1 MNWKFWELF
10 RSDETIEE
18 AIEHSVGYDLS
29 PDAAQPV
36 TAVAANEDVVYAA
49 QAAQPAAA
57 NALNLDY
64 AFVFPANSQDG
75 MPQSRFPE
83 PWEKEE
89 NTKKKA

>member
-10 RSDETIEE
+10 GSDEKVEE
-18 AIEHSVGYDLS
+18 AIERSVGYDLS
-29 PDAAQPV
+29 PDAPQPE
-36 TAVAANEDVVYAA
+36 AVVAEVVYAA
-49 QAAQPAAA
+49 PVAQPAVA